1 MRVQAWEERAG
12 ETVGSHE
19 GREHSEVELQKVMK
33 ERTRSSN
40 LAKER
45 GSLRAVKKDVV
56 TWKSNFILSIILIIS
71 TEISQVLYPLH
82 HHLHNL

>member
-45 GSLRAVKKDVV
+45 GSLRAIKKDVV
-56 TWKSNFILSIILIIS
+56 T
-71 TEISQVLYPLH
+71 
-82 HHLHNL
+82 